1 MFWCPVSAVQPTEKR
16 SVPTAPPSDRG
27 QGDSEYALAGPF
39 SQVDYLGLPA
49 VCGRRGRGA
58 RDVVVAEV
66 LGNQRRRCLLSVTVQ
81 TCGDMPTIQPIVEG
95 QPSTELPLPIVFVPP
110 NVNSYS
116 CPIGFDIG
124 KVVMHDKMLT
134 SVTNGRG
141 KSSTSMVTI
150 QRKGLRT
157 MIVGEIE
164 IKNFRGI
171 RHLSLKLDE
180 TTVLIGENN
189 TGKSTILGALESCL
203 SWNLTR
209 RSGAFSE
216 YDYHLPEKDSQPIDS
231 EGIEITLRFLEQVEN
246 EWPDEVLQALPQA
259 VQAGDDGK
267 QSIIFRVQSR
277 YDEVRDD
284 FVTSWSFLD
293 LAGNELIA
301 AQASVNLIAL
311 QQLAPVFY
319 LSALRDSAQEFR
331 PRGQFWSP
339 FVRSLK
345 MDPDVRRGLESEL
358 AELNQKVLDAND
370 SFGAVEDRLKN
381 TGNLVPLARDD
392 AVGIEAIPSRL
403 FDIMSRTQVM
413 LSSVT
418 GARLPIGRHGE
429 GTQSLAVI
437 CLFDAFLQTRL
448 EDTYRE
454 HSSPIV
460 ALEEPEAH
468 LHPSATHSVAALL
481 QELPGQKILATHSGD
496 LVGGCPITSLR
507 RLRRKDGE
515 ITVYRLEEDVLN
527 EDQIRKINH
536 HIRASR
542 GSALFA
548 RCWLLI
554 EGEADRLI
562 FEGCARVLGRDLL
575 YEGVSCIE
583 FQQIGIGVDVL
594 TKFAD
599 SMGIEWHVVG
609 DNDNAGNNYVEA
621 ARKQIG
627 SRDEQRHISQLQ
639 YGDLE
644 LFLCMEGYGS
654 LYEGYVAPDKKVNVT
669 AEPGT
674 PAYWKQVT
682 EGQINRSKTRAA
694 VEVVEEMEKRGN
706 GGVPEQFREIIGFA
720 LELAEEARDG

>member
-1 MFWCPVSAVQPTEKR
+1 
-16 SVPTAPPSDRG
+16 
-27 QGDSEYALAGPF
+27 
-39 SQVDYLGLPA
+39 
-49 VCGRRGRGA
+49 
-58 RDVVVAEV
+58 
-66 LGNQRRRCLLSVTVQ
+66 
-81 TCGDMPTIQPIVEG
+81 
-95 QPSTELPLPIVFVPP
+95 
-110 NVNSYS
+110 
-116 CPIGFDIG
+116 
-124 KVVMHDKMLT
+124 
-134 SVTNGRG
+134 
-141 KSSTSMVTI
+141 
-150 QRKGLRT
+150 
-157 MIVGEIE
+157 MIIDEIE
-164 IKNFRGI
+164 ISNFRGI
-171 RHLSLKLDE
+171 RNLTLKLDE

-189 TGKSTILGALESCL
+189 TGKSTILAALESCL
-203 SWNLTR
+203 SRNLAR
-209 RSGAFSE
+209 RNNAFSE
-216 YDYHLPEKDSQPIDS
+216 YDYHLPEKDSQPMDS
-231 EGIEITLRFLEQVEN
+231 EGIEITIRFVEQVEN
-246 EWPDEVLQALPQA
+246 EWPDEVLQALAEA
-259 VQAGDDGK
+259 VQADGNGK
-267 QSIIFRVQSR
+267 QSIVFRVQSR
-277 YDEVRDD
+277 YDEVLDD
-284 FVTSWSFLD
+284 FVTSWGFLD

-301 AQASVNLIAL
+301 AKAPINLIAL

-345 MDPDVRRGLESEL
+345 IDPDVRRDLEGEL

-370 SFGAVEDRLKN
+370 SFSAVQDRLSN
-381 TGNLVPLARDD
+381 TGKMVPLATDD

-437 CLFDAFLQTRL
+437 CLFDAFLQARL

-454 HSSPIV
+454 HSSPIL

-481 QELPGQKILATHSGD
+481 QELPGQKIVATHSGD
-496 LVGGCPITSLR
+496 LVGACPITSLR

-515 ITVYRLEEDVLN
+515 INVYRLEEGVMN

-548 RCWLLI
+548 RCWLLV

-575 YEGVSCIE
+575 SEGVSCIE
-583 FQQIGIGVDVL
+583 FQQIGSVDVV

-599 SMGIEWHVVG
+599 SMGIEWHIVG
-609 DNDNAGNNYVEA
+609 DNDDAGNNYVEA

-639 YGDLE
+639 HGDLE

-654 LYEGYVAPDKKVNVT
+654 LYERYVAPNKQVNIT
-669 AEPGT
+669 AQPGT
-674 PAYWKQVT
+674 ADYWKQVT
-682 EGQINRSKTRAA
+682 DGQVNKTKPRAV
-694 VEVVEEMEKRGN
+694 VEVVEEIEKRGT
-706 GGVPEQFREIIGFA
+706 GGVPQQLKEIIEFA
-720 LELAEEARDG
+720 LQLAEEARDG